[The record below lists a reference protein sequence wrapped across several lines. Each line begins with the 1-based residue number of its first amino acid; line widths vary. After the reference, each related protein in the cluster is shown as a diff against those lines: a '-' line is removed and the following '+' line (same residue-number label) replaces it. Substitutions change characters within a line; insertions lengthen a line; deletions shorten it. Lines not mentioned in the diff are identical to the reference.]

1 MKFIKVLL
9 LVVFLLFILNS
20 LIVKKPQEIKKN
32 NVKPRLEYVEN
43 DVLDPKSL
51 YKDCMQKCHSRGDYL
66 SEYYCERECPKNL
79 HDQVNLD
86 NYPH

>member
-9 LVVFLLFILNS
+9 LIVFLLFILNS
-20 LIVKKPQEIKKN
+20 LLVKKSNENKKN
-32 NVKPRLEYVEN
+32 NVKSSLKYVEN
-43 DVLDPKSL
+43 DILDPESL

-66 SEYYCERECPKNL
+66 SEFYCERECPKNL

-86 NYPH
+86 NFPH